1 MRTFLPRSGEPFN
14 QGGPPTNQYYKFLE
28 ELDRLLRADSGGGTA
43 SGVQT
48 VNGISPDS
56 SGNVQLDAGDVGADP
71 AGTANIVMQAHLSA
85 ANPHP
90 QYLLAADVT
99 TEYSGISA
107 GKLVQTRA
115 DGVIDGSLSPGNP
128 NRVYASRTLFVPSD
142 MNLVNGGLYIE
153 TGGSFV
159 NDGGLIIV

>member
-28 ELDRLLRADSGGGTA
+28 ELDRLLRADSGGGTV

-99 TEYSGISA
+99 TEYSGTSA
-107 GKLVQTRA
+107 NKLVQTRS
-115 DGVIDGSLSPGNP
+115 DGVIDGSLAPGNP
-128 NRVYASRTLFVPSD
+128 NRVYASRTLFNPSD
-142 MNLVNGGLYIE
+142 SDMVNGGLYVE
-153 TGGSFV
+153 VGGSLVQNGNWFV
-159 NDGGLIIV
+159 L